1 MLDLSVALF
10 FDFLGSL
17 EEKAY
22 LCSEVLR
29 LIRNDNERRKLYKI
43 RLGDE
48 TPAAQQGQ
56 LCCA

>member
-22 LCSEVLR
+22 LCRYNFIILQ
-29 LIRNDNERRKLYKI
+29 IW
-43 RLGDE
+43 
-48 TPAAQQGQ
+48 QQFI
-56 LCCA
+56 